1 MNQKLILFL
10 ASLVFLFT
18 ADSLLAQPMIATH
31 SCEYSLRF
39 KKNPLRKALPLQV
52 CGRYK
57 TQSCAP
63 ISYGI
68 LYKKGLC
75 TGFTQVYDKESLPK
89 GCPNGYT
96 TYDLE
101 HYKYYL
107 LAYNGLHIFN
117 NKEEVYKKL
126 TEIINDLSNSSFNQT
141 L

>member
-10 ASLVFLFT
+10 ASLTFLFT
-18 ADSLLAQPMIATH
+18 ADSLLAQPMIVAR
-31 SCEYSLRF
+31 SCKHFPR
-39 KKNPLRKALPLQV
+39 PLRKALPLQV
-52 CGRYK
+52 GGVYEA
-57 TQSCAP
+57 QSGEP

-75 TGFTQVYDKESLPK
+75 IGFTRVYDKESLPK

-126 TEIINDLSNSSFNQT
+126 AEIYKGKRIDKLKEEINTF
-141 L
+141 